1 MGNVHDIGELLEAL
15 AEIKGM
21 DASETRTLPPAFYV
35 SEEFLELEKNEIFLK
50 EWLCVGRVEEIPKP
64 GDYFASELLDEP
76 LIVARGQD
84 GKVRVL
90 SNVCRHRSSIVVE
103 GRGNSANFVCPYHAW
118 TYRNDG
124 QLLRAPHMDKVEGF
138 DVKDR
143 RLPELASEVWQG
155 FIFVNL
161 DGNATPLAPR
171 LEGLE
176 PYIRNQHPGE
186 MVHQWSNE
194 HACNTNW
201 KCVAENALEAY
212 HLSFLHGKT
221 LHSSTPTRLSEKL
234 PCGESYTVYK
244 SGYDPKFQPQ
254 MPVHADVTD
263 EKRYSILFFIYPSLV
278 ATVAARRTGY
288 LYFYPRSANQLVV
301 RQGLATFDPK
311 PSTETLKT
319 VLDPRIFEED
329 LEQLERLG
337 RGLKSRY
344 VERSPLGPPDLEGAV
359 WDIFQYVARKLVPDE
374 ARTPRLRRAS

>member
-1 MGNVHDIGELLEAL
+1 MGDVHDIGELLETL

-21 DASETRTLPPAFYV
+21 DASEARTLPPAFYT
-35 SEEFLELEKNEIFLK
+35 SEEFLELEKKEIFIK
-50 EWLCVGRVEEIPKP
+50 EWLCLGQVGEVPRP
-64 GDYFASELLDEP
+64 GDYFSIELFDEP
-76 LIVARGQD
+76 LLVARGHD

-103 GRGNSANFVCPYHAW
+103 GRGNSAHFVCPYHAW

-138 DVKDR
+138 DVR
-143 RLPELASEVWQG
+143 GCRLPELASEVWQG

-161 DGNATPLAPR
+161 DGNAKPLAPR
-171 LEGLE
+171 LEELE

-186 MVHQWSNE
+186 MVCQWSNE

-201 KCVAENALEAY
+201 KCVAENAMEAY

-221 LHSSTPTRLSEKL
+221 LHTSTPTRLSEKL
-234 PCGESYTVYK
+234 PCGENYTIFK

-263 EKRYSILFFIYPSLV
+263 EEKRYSILFFIYPSLL
-278 ATVAARRTGY
+278 ASVAARRTNY
-288 LYFYPRSANQLVV
+288 LYFYPRSANQLIV

-319 VLDPRIFEED
+319 VLNPRVFEED
-329 LEQLERLG
+329 LEQMERLG

-344 VERSPLGPPDLEGAV
+344 VERSPLGPPDLEGTV
-359 WDIFQYVARKLVPDE
+359 WDIYQYVARKLVPEGDDS
-374 ARTPRLRRAS
+374 ATRD